1 MTTPIAVLQKA
12 AGLGLTLGIENGETL
27 TVQPGERCPADFA
40 DLLARWKWHLLTM
53 LTWPFVMAYSETL
66 GKTVFFAEDEDTR
79 AALVEAGALPG
90 SVYTREELSILVE
103 AKRLL
108 NAEPKGVAIRATM
121 PIPGVQQNHCHQP
134 EPAFLINDNQPSNM
148 KVRLAVDWDKSRLLT
163 TTGGVDI
170 RR

>member
-27 TVQPGERCPADFA
+27 TVRPGEHCPADFA
-40 DLLARWKWHLLTM
+40 DLLAQWKWHLLTM

-90 SVYTREELSILVE
+90 SVYTRDELSILVE
-103 AKRLL
+103 AKRLF
-108 NAEPKGVAIRATM
+108 NAELKGVAIRATM
-121 PIPGVQQNHCHQP
+121 PVPGFYRTAATSP
-134 EPAFLINDNQPSNM
+134 KPAFLINDNQP
-148 KVRLAVDWDKSRLLT
+148 VT
-163 TTGGVDI
+163 
-170 RR
+170 